1 MAAKLAVAREGL
13 ILRGLVLGLD
23 VGGELVEFFDRA
35 VHRRSC
41 RIQDEL
47 GVVDVFL
54 HALPVSGVILVESVK
69 LLGGREL
76 ARVLWFDALM
86 RRYVGRRRGRGLG
99 VGTGGR
105 DGKRRGTKQAGDHQ
119 RPRGRKAK
127 ERILS
132 RHRRRGKSTASS
144 EPGGAVSSE
153 PGPAREASGVRASAN
168 QRPPTTRDV
177 AVHE

>member
-23 VGGELVEFFDRA
+23 VGGELVEFFDCA

-69 LLGGREL
+69 LLGRREL

-99 VGTGGR
+99 VG
-105 DGKRRGTKQAGDHQ
+105 
-119 RPRGRKAK
+119 
-127 ERILS
+127 
-132 RHRRRGKSTASS
+132 KS
-144 EPGGAVSSE
+144 P
-153 PGPAREASGVRASAN
+153 
-168 QRPPTTRDV
+168 
-177 AVHE
+177 